1 MSMSITS
8 ASELDL
14 SLISFVGSDS
24 TLTQQ
29 GADKAKRRRQE
40 VCGRGRG
47 ALMEA
52 INREMA
58 IIRGNTVL
66 TNFKFPFF
74 RSLCLGS
81 LVHPFQTARG
91 SQNIFLVALYQICI
105 HLNANRVK
113 FEKKDTVPLM
123 KIKWSKLLKQTTLAN

>member
-1 MSMSITS
+1 
-8 ASELDL
+8 
-14 SLISFVGSDS
+14 
-24 TLTQQ
+24 
-29 GADKAKRRRQE
+29 
-40 VCGRGRG
+40 
-47 ALMEA
+47 MEA

-74 RSLCLGS
+74 RSLCLGL
-81 LVHPFQTARG
+81 LVHPFQTARR
-91 SQNIFLVALYQICI
+91 SQNIFLVALHQICI

-113 FEKKDTVPLM
+113 FEKEDTVPLM

>member
-1 MSMSITS
+1 
-8 ASELDL
+8 
-14 SLISFVGSDS
+14 
-24 TLTQQ
+24 
-29 GADKAKRRRQE
+29 
-40 VCGRGRG
+40 
-47 ALMEA
+47 MEA

-74 RSLCLGS
+74 RPCLGL
-81 LVHPFQTARG
+81 LVHPFQTARR

-113 FEKKDTVPLM
+113 FEKRTPFP
-123 KIKWSKLLKQTTLAN
+123 